1 MNANKLD
8 KLSDLLPDN
17 LSEDSLDEIA
27 TLISGFINEEVTQ
40 RVKLLEAKTVAFIR
54 GNIDLLKEQA
64 EKELEDESDLHRDA
78 AQFRKLKSLLGLE
91 DSVELDD
98 QELEAEAEVNEQI
111 DSLIEENQILI
122 EQLNNLVP
130 ELEKYRKLA
139 GKYKK
144 TASTLEEQL
153 VPLTEQV
160 EELLDTRRP
169 FKSSEKALILA
180 EEQVKDA
187 RSGLD
192 RSNPFLN
199 ENVMAL
205 MPKK

>member
-1 MNANKLD
+1 MKQNKLE

-17 LSEDSLDEIA
+17 LTEESLNEIA
-27 TLISGFINEEVTQ
+27 ALISDFINEEVTQ
-40 RVKLLEAKTVAFIR
+40 RVKLLEAKTTAFIR

-64 EKELEDESDLHRDA
+64 EKELEDDNDLYQDA
-78 AQFRKLKSLLGLE
+78 MQFRKLKSLLGLE
-91 DSVELDD
+91 DSAQLDD
-98 QELEAEAEVNEQI
+98 EELEVEKQVDEQI
-111 DSLIEENQILI
+111 NSLLEENQILL
-122 EQLNNLVP
+122 EQLNSVIP
-130 ELEKYRKLA
+130 QLEKYKKLA
-139 GKYKK
+139 SKYKK
-144 TASTLEEQL
+144 ANTNLEEQL
-153 VPLTEQV
+153 TPLTEQV

-180 EEQVKDA
+180 EEQIKDE
-187 RSGLD
+187 SFGLE

>member
-1 MNANKLD
+1 MKQNKLE

-17 LSEDSLDEIA
+17 LTEESLNEIA
-27 TLISGFINEEVTQ
+27 ALISDFINEEVTQ
-40 RVKLLEAKTVAFIR
+40 RVKLLEAKTTAFIR

-64 EKELEDESDLHRDA
+64 EKELEDDNDLYQDA
-78 AQFRKLKSLLGLE
+78 MQFRKLKSLLGLE
-91 DSVELDD
+91 DSAELNDK
-98 QELEAEAEVNEQI
+98 ELEVEKQVDEQI
-111 DSLIEENQILI
+111 NSLIEENQVLL
-122 EQLNNLVP
+122 EQLNSVIP
-130 ELEKYRKLA
+130 ELEKYKKLA
-139 GKYKK
+139 SKYKRA
-144 TASTLEEQL
+144 TTNLEEQL
-153 VPLTEQV
+153 APLTEQV

-180 EEQVKDA
+180 EEQVKETQL
-187 RSGLD
+187 GLD